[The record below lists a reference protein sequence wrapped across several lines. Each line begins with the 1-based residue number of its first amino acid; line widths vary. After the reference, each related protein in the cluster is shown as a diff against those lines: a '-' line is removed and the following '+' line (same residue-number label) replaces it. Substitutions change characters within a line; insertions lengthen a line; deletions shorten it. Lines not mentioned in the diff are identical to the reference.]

1 MLKQVLVASTIRTS
15 GAVSAITAT
24 EIGLLKTDPSDKAVK
39 CLPFAPGDK
48 DVYLAAGRS
57 GGGLFVTP
65 QLNYGELYKVSH
77 IPYSA
82 GTAQVSTVTLVG
94 SNPGTW
100 FVKIMDT
107 SVQTFALPT
116 KTFEVT
122 AASATAAATAI
133 RALINADKDVFK
145 DYVASGSAGA
155 IVITAPINT
164 SFKLAATEGST
175 IAYTGGS
182 NALPVPSTGRPSDVQ
197 DLWKKALA
205 LTGVTN
211 QVGFPVISP
220 ASPVIAN
227 ETYDLVVAE
236 FRPVFPAKHGMDRT
250 FTEKYHIVVAL
261 ADATDAGELFDFLQN
276 LNANKV
282 AGDVA
287 ALDVR
292 VTAIENA

>member
-1 MLKQVLVASTIRTS
+1 MLKQVLVVNTIRTS
-15 GAVSAITAT
+15 GAVGDIAAG
-24 EIGLLKTDPSDKAVK
+24 ELGLLKTDPSDSAVK

-48 DVYLAAGRS
+48 DVYLAAGRV
-57 GGGLFVTP
+57 GGGLYVTP
-65 QLNYGELYKVSH
+65 QLNYGELFKVSR

-100 FVKIMDT
+100 YVKLIDT

-145 DYVASGSAGA
+145 DYSAAGSAGA

-175 IAYTGGS
+175 IAYTGGG
-182 NALPVPSTGRPSDVQ
+182 NALAVPSTGRPADVET
-197 DLWKKALA
+197 LWKKALA
-205 LTGVTN
+205 LAGVTN
-211 QVGFPVISP
+211 QTGFPVIAP
-220 ASPVIAN
+220 PSPVN
-227 ETYDLVVAE
+227 PTGTYDLVVAE
-236 FRPVFPAKHGMDRT
+236 FRPVFAAKHGMDRT
-250 FTEKYHIVVAL
+250 FTEKYYIVVAMD
-261 ADATDAGELFDFLQN
+261 DASDAGELLVFLQN
-276 LNANKV
+276 LDASK
-282 AGDVA
+282 AAADIA
-287 ALDVR
+287 ALDAR
-292 VTAIENA
+292 VTVLEP

>member
-1 MLKQVLVASTIRTS
+1 MLKQVLVANTIRTS
-15 GAVSAITAT
+15 GAVGDIAAGQL
-24 EIGLLKTDPSDKAVK
+24 GLLKTDPSDKAVK

-48 DVYLAAGRS
+48 DVYLAAGRA
-57 GGGLFVTP
+57 GGGLTVTP

-100 FVKIMDT
+100 FVKLIDT

-145 DYVASGSAGA
+145 DYSAAGSAGA
-155 IVITAPINT
+155 VVITAPINT
-164 SFKLAATEGST
+164 SFKVAATEGST

-182 NALPVPSTGRPSDVQ
+182 NALAVPSTGRPADVES
-197 DLWKKALA
+197 LWKKALA

-211 QVGFPVISP
+211 QTGFPVVAP
-220 ASPVIAN
+220 PSPVN
-227 ETYDLVVAE
+227 PSGTYDLVVAE

-250 FTEKYHIVVAL
+250 FTEKYYIVVAL
-261 ADATDAGELFDFLQN
+261 DDASDAAELLVFLQN
-276 LNANKV
+276 LDASK
-282 AGDVA
+282 AAADIA
-287 ALDVR
+287 ALDAR
-292 VTAIENA
+292 VTDLEP